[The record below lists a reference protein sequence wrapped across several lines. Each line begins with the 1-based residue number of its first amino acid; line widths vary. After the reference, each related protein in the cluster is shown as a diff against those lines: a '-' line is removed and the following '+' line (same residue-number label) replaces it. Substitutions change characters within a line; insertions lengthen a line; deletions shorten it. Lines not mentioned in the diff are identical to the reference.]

1 MTRFQKALGILLS
14 LCFFTILTIVPEPVF
29 TGKNVYRHL
38 PLYRF
43 LEKKSREIDQ
53 YGDQKT
59 YEAIASENGKYLR
72 QKAKEEQ
79 TSISEKEKK
88 KNSKSKKKQK
98 TKKQKTKK
106 TEKKDTSRETISTA
120 VPDPA
125 IDLSPDL
132 LADYDY
138 LLGQFYIVD
147 SNTETN
153 PAQLNAQDFL
163 KQDFK
168 ISKDTDVPQILI
180 YHSHSQETF
189 ADSVAGDPTTT
200 IVGVGDYLT
209 ELLTQKYGYQVIHD
223 TSVYD
228 YVDGKLDRSKAYTY
242 AEEGIAKILQENPS
256 IEVVIDLHR
265 DGVAET
271 THLLTEV
278 DGKKMAKIMFFNG
291 LSYSRVNG
299 DIGYLYNPYRDD
311 NLAMSLQ
318 MQLIG
323 KAYYPDFLRNIY
335 VNAYRYCLHERGRSM
350 LIEAGAQTNTVEEV
364 KNAMEPLADILN
376 KFLSGEK
383 VYE

>member
-168 ISKDTDVPQILI
+168 ISKDTDTPQILI

-189 ADSVAGDPTTT
+189 ADSREGEEADPRA
-200 IVGVGDYLT
+200 IVYRGCLMR
-209 ELLTQKYGYQVIHD
+209 
-223 TSVYD
+223 
-228 YVDGKLDRSKAYTY
+228 KL
-242 AEEGIAKILQENPS
+242 
-256 IEVVIDLHR
+256 
-265 DGVAET
+265 
-271 THLLTEV
+271 
-278 DGKKMAKIMFFNG
+278 
-291 LSYSRVNG
+291 
-299 DIGYLYNPYRDD
+299 
-311 NLAMSLQ
+311 
-318 MQLIG
+318 
-323 KAYYPDFLRNIY
+323 
-335 VNAYRYCLHERGRSM
+335 
-350 LIEAGAQTNTVEEV
+350 
-364 KNAMEPLADILN
+364 
-376 KFLSGEK
+376 
-383 VYE
+383 